1 MNSLL
6 TPPQPPRL
14 PDPGG
19 AVDVR
24 YVNALLS
31 VLRLFF
37 NQLQRVVAL
46 ITGDNG
52 ARFLQT
58 PFGEFYSTAAQTAVV
73 NTATPVDFGVWPAGN
88 GVSIVGGQ
96 ALTPV
101 FTGVYQVRVGLQFA
115 NAGATLLVSVWLRI
129 NGTDVAA
136 SCRDIEV
143 DAGGG
148 QASLVW
154 LLPLTGEDAV
164 TVIWSTPNVSASLA
178 PQAARVTPTRPVQ
191 PSAVATVLLVSAAL
205 NE

>member
-19 AVDVR
+19 SVDAR
-24 YVNALLS
+24 YVNSLLS

-46 ITGDNG
+46 VTGDNG
-52 ARFLQT
+52 QRFLQA
-58 PFGEFYSTAAQTAVV
+58 PFGEFYSTDTQTAVV
-73 NTATPVDFGVWPAGN
+73 NTATPVDFGTDLVGN
-88 GVSIVGGQ
+88 GVSLVGGQ

-115 NAGATLLVSVWLRI
+115 NSGATLLVSVWLRV
-129 NGTDVAA
+129 NGTDVVA
-136 SCRDIEV
+136 SCRDLEV

-148 QASLVW
+148 HASLTW
-154 LLPLTGEDAV
+154 LLQLTGEDAV
-164 TVIWSTPNVSASLA
+164 GVMWSTPNVSASLA